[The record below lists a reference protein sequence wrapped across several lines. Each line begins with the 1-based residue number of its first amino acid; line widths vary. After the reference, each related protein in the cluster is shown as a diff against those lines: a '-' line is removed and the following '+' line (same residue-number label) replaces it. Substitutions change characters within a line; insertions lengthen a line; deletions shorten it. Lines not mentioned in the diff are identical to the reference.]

1 MPAGALILAL
11 SIGLAGLVGFAAAH
25 GGICAV
31 RAVEDLL
38 EGRGAALFLG
48 FLKCAVWVAL
58 VTPPLA
64 WTMVPGAGLACSY
77 PLGWP
82 VVVGGFLFGVG
93 AAVNGGCAFSTVS
106 HLAAG
111 DLGAGFAMLGLGLGF
126 ALHEAAIGP
135 LLPAPA
141 PRPSALAHGEPWAIA
156 IFAAAGVWAVREAVR
171 LARPGPGGRVDRAMA
186 AIGLAGG
193 ARYTLHGP
201 WVYTAGLAQG
211 VAWAVRVGPAPSG
224 LIPLLFLGVLGGAA
238 LAARARGRLRLRG
251 ATRLAVARGL
261 GGGALMG
268 AGAALV
274 PGGNDALVLHAL
286 PALAAHAALAYAAL
300 VCGAGTTL
308 LAARVLRRVRPLRRS
323 GWRRCHSAQTRPRDI
338 RGRHSDT
345 PAASTA

>member
-1 MPAGALILAL
+1 MPTGALILAL

-58 VTPPLA
+58 VTLPLT
-64 WTMVPGAGLACSY
+64 WTMVPGARLACSY

-82 VVVGGFLFGVG
+82 VLVGGFLFGMG

-141 PRPSALAHGEPWAIA
+141 PRPSALAHGGPWAVL

-171 LARPGPGGRVDRAMA
+171 LANGPGVRVGRAMA

-193 ARYTLHGP
+193 ALYALHGP

-211 VAWAVRVGPAPSG
+211 VAWAARGGPAPSG

-238 LAARARGRLRLRG
+238 LAARVRGRLRLRG

-286 PALAAHAALAYAAL
+286 PALATHAALAYAAL

-308 LAARVLRRVRPLRRS
+308 LTARVLRRLRPLGCS
-323 GWRRCHSAQTRPRDI
+323 GWGRRHSAQTRPRDI
-338 RGRHSDT
+338 LGRHSDS